1 MQSAEE
7 IHPATM
13 IPQPDLRESLRDYET
28 VREIIAFISE
38 NWRDQPD
45 LEAIAAHVGLS
56 TTHVHHLFRRWA
68 GLTPKAFFAGC
79 DARCGEAL
87 AGCFGQ
93 CPRHGPRDR
102 VVRPLAAA

>member
-68 GLTPKAFFAGC
+68 GLTPKAFFC
-79 DARCGEAL
+79 RL
-87 AGCFGQ
+87 
-93 CPRHGPRDR
+93 
-102 VVRPLAAA
+102 